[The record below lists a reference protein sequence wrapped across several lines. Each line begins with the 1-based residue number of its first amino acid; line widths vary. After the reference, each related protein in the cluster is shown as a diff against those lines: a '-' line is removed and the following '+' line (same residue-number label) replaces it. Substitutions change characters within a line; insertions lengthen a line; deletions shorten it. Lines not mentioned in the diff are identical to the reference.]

1 MYLDNEDLKRLI
13 QIQDVEQ
20 AINSMNNR
28 VAIERGKINRMCGS
42 WHIAAV
48 TFRRQGFLL
57 ALGQVEMAQ
66 ADILQYN
73 RLVGLATQHND
84 RYVRRL
90 EKNEVLM
97 SLAARIKVAIVLI
110 EGGDLAAGKEALARL
125 ADILPEPEDRHIEAA
140 KRCAE

>member
-1 MYLDNEDLKRLI
+1 
-13 QIQDVEQ
+13 
-20 AINSMNNR
+20 
-28 VAIERGKINRMCGS
+28 
-42 WHIAAV
+42 
-48 TFRRQGFLL
+48 
-57 ALGQVEMAQ
+57 MAQ